1 MSVYQAVLGIMRGGL
16 HKSGNPNITGF
27 GFHRNSKPIPVVL
40 AHAEP
45 GSMVVDDN
53 GYMTASQYFR
63 CQGTRYED
71 ALKSY
76 VEILNLISQEGIITG
91 DTADALRQ
99 FASFAA
105 ELQGPIGD
113 AMADTAEKCKQFV
126 SDVDTADQFL
136 Y

>member
-1 MSVYQAVLGIMRGGL
+1 MSLYQAVLGIMHGGL
-16 HKSGNPNITGF
+16 VNPGRPISSGSGRHTPGKV
-27 GFHRNSKPIPVVL
+27 GAVVA
-40 AHAEP
+40 AHAVP
-45 GSMVVDDN
+45 GSMVVDDS
-53 GYMTASQYFR
+53 GYTTASQYFQR
-63 CQGTRYED
+63 QGTRYED

-105 ELQGPIGD
+105 ELQGPIGEVMTD
-113 AMADTAEKCKQFV
+113 VAKKCTQYV
-126 SDVDTADQFL
+126 SDVDTADQYL